1 MDARVGATRWESG
14 PDGVES
20 MGQLE
25 QRTWR
30 AELTVSSDPY
40 FTPTDS
46 QPHHCRQE
54 PTWTT
59 LMLMAIPLS
68 RGLCWALRLLML
80 WVFPAPSP
88 VLTLR
93 QWLGLSPVFSGIPC
107 QWSAASS
114 MLPVP
119 SMFWVSYRF
128 LRSPWD
134 LSLVLC
140 HLTWRRGRCPLC
152 STSWPQTLLLPK
164 KPSPWLPRPPA
175 YSIHRLQCPSHL
187 SALGPSHLILNDLTL
202 V

>member
-80 WVFPAPSP
+80 
-88 VLTLR
+88 
-93 QWLGLSPVFSGIPC
+93 
-107 QWSAASS
+107 
-114 MLPVP
+114 
-119 SMFWVSYRF
+119 
-128 LRSPWD
+128 
-134 LSLVLC
+134 
-140 HLTWRRGRCPLC
+140 
-152 STSWPQTLLLPK
+152 
-164 KPSPWLPRPPA
+164 
-175 YSIHRLQCPSHL
+175 
-187 SALGPSHLILNDLTL
+187 
-202 V
+202 